1 MKRNHALFTI
11 PILCLLLL
19 ATLFSN
25 ICTPAADAKSNSSPK
40 LSAHGRTAIN
50 SYIKHSGGSIT
61 LVYRDLTTG
70 DTYSINSSA
79 AHRAASTIKLPL
91 VMDVMN
97 LVSHHKLSLKQKLTY
112 HRYQYCD
119 GSGVIQYKKV
129 GSQYTIADLVKKA
142 VEYSDN
148 IAFIMLEDRVGRAQF
163 HQYIKQ
169 IGGKYSYPRGINMT
183 SAQDLTTFI
192 TKLYHD
198 AKSNAYDRELITYLK
213 HTKYNATIPA
223 GIKGTVVAHKAGWM
237 PDLKVSNDVAIVY
250 DKHPY
255 TLAIL
260 TNGFVYSHST
270 KVIAHLASLVNKY
283 HKQKYH
289 E

>member
-1 MKRNHALFTI
+1 MKRIYPFILPFFCLVLVSALF
-11 PILCLLLL
+11 
-19 ATLFSN
+19 SSMV
-25 ICTPAADAKSNSSPK
+25 TPVKAQGKVAPK
-40 LSAHGRTAIN
+40 LSAKGKAAIV
-50 SYIKHSGGSIT
+50 SYIRHSGGSIT

-70 DTYSINSSA
+70 DAYSINGSA
-79 AHRAASTIKLPL
+79 PHHAASTIKLPL

-119 GSGVIQYKKV
+119 GSGVIQYHKV
-129 GSQYTIADLVKKA
+129 GSKYTIADLIKKA

-148 IAFIMLEDRVGRAQF
+148 IAFIMLEDRVGRSQF
-163 HQYIKQ
+163 HHYIKQ

-198 AKSNAYDRELITYLK
+198 AKSNAYDRQLVTYLQ

-223 GIKGTVVAHKAGWM
+223 GIKGTVVAHKVGWM
-237 PDLKVSNDVAIVY
+237 PELKVSNDVAIVY

-255 TLAIL
+255 TLSIL

-270 KVIAHLASLVNKY
+270 KVIAQLASLVNNY